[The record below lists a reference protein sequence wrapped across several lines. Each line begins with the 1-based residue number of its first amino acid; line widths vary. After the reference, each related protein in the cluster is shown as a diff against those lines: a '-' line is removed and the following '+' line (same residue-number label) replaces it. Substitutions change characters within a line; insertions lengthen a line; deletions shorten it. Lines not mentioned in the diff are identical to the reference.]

1 VGRIFDAVARRSAG
15 ALALIR
21 EGTSPGEDPSL
32 RGDPSL
38 GKDTSIPGAAG
49 RIVPHRTV
57 LRNDVPNAFGTYHD
71 LVRASGSTTY
81 RLGDTFESAVTAYS
95 FPRCTLFDR
104 QLVGV
109 EHRRDPAQIRRDGFE
124 HFHLQVLRSG
134 RMAGGPLGEERTLA
148 PGDALLFDATVPQRT
163 LVADADYVT
172 VTLSRACL
180 DAVLPDARGLHGR
193 ILPRDSGPLGAA
205 VLSLA
210 RQASGLGVD
219 PGADSALMFADL
231 LASFVGSTR
240 LTGQGRIDEAEIDR
254 SRRLRAELFIDA
266 NLGRQDL
273 DVEAV
278 ARGIGLSRSALYRTF
293 QRSGGIERAIIRRR
307 VARFRSALLTPYEGR
322 PMKVMAYDFG
332 FASLSH
338 CSRVFKDFYGVAPN
352 RLRGELRGAAGTN
365 AQALRVDR
373 MDAWYR
379 DLNVSPPVSA

>member
-1 VGRIFDAVARRSAG
+1 MIDYLVDRPRTDVGRSADAVTCRSEG
-15 ALALIR
+15 TIALIR
-21 EGTSPGEDPSL
+21 D
-32 RGDPSL
+32 
-38 GKDTSIPGAAG
+38 DTAPEPAG

-57 LRNDVPNAFGTYHD
+57 LMNEVPNAFGIYHD

-81 RLGDTFESAVTAYS
+81 RLGETFESAVTAYS

-134 RMAGGPLGEERTLA
+134 RMAGGPFAEERKLA
-148 PGDALLFDATVPQRT
+148 PGDAILFDATLPQRT
-163 LVADADYVT
+163 LVEDADYVT
-172 VTLSRACL
+172 VTLPRELL
-180 DAVLPDARGLHGR
+180 DAVLPEARRLHGR
-193 ILPRDSGPLGAA
+193 ILPRQSGLLGAA

-219 PGADSALMFADL
+219 PGADSAVLIADL
-231 LASFVGSTR
+231 LAALVGSTR
-240 LTGQGRIDEAEIDR
+240 LTGRERVDEAEIDR

-266 NLGRQDL
+266 NLSRQEL

-278 ARGIGLSRSALYRTF
+278 ARGTGLSRSVLYRTF
-293 QRSGGIERAIIRRR
+293 QRSGGIEREIIRRR
-307 VARFRSALLTPYEGR
+307 VARLRSALLTPDEDR
-322 PMKVMAYDFG
+322 RMKVMAFDFG

-365 AQALRVDR
+365 AQDLRVDR

-379 DLNVSPPVSA
+379 ELNLSPHASA